1 MGTGVTLCLR
11 VSQSYILKPNLN
23 HGTHKWDCSTC
34 SLKLKQQSNKKN
46 VLNQPL
52 FIDILIRDEE
62 KSGWKSD
69 IRPLPIKD

>member
-1 MGTGVTLCLR
+1 MGLQHL
-11 VSQSYILKPNLN
+11 LP
-23 HGTHKWDCSTC
+23 
-34 SLKLKQQSNKKN
+34 KLKQQSNKKN

-69 IRPLPIKD
+69 IKAINTGW

>member
-1 MGTGVTLCLR
+1 MGLQHL
-11 VSQSYILKPNLN
+11 LP
-23 HGTHKWDCSTC
+23 
-34 SLKLKQQSNKKN
+34 KLKQQSNKKN

-52 FIDILIRDEE
+52 FIDILIRDKE